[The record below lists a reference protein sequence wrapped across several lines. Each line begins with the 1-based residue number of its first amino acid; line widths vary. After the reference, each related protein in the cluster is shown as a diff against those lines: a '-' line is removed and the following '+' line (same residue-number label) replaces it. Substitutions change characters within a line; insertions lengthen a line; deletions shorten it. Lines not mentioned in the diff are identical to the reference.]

1 MVKVFEYGLED
12 ERVEKLM
19 ERFNAGG
26 GNSAKLLLAFGI
38 AAIIAVMTVVMMWSM
53 GGKYKVVFSNFSD
66 KDGGAIVSALEQMN
80 VPYKLADGGASILV
94 PEDQV
99 YQTRLKL
106 SAMGLPKGGNV
117 GFELLEN
124 QKFGVSQFVEQVNYQ
139 RALEGEL
146 ERSIQSIA
154 GVDNARVHLAI
165 PKSSVFVREDQK
177 PTASVLVKMASGRSL
192 EQRQVSAIV
201 HLVSSSVPNLPSS
214 GVDIVDNNGNLLSDQ
229 GKKGDKT
236 LDASQMK
243 YVEQIQNN
251 IAGRVQS
258 IIAPIVG
265 IKNVKAEAQA
275 EIDFNNHEEANE
287 IFKPNQD
294 PKTAVVRSMQ
304 THETSQPIGA
314 VNPTG
319 STAGGIPG
327 AVSNQPPANANAPM
341 VGAKDAA
348 NAGGGAS
355 AVGSEKHSIAN
366 YEVNKTITFDQKSMG
381 GIKKL
386 SVAVV
391 VNNKQELD
399 KDGKVV
405 SRPLTDDEKNQISDL
420 TKKAMGYDEAR
431 GDSLTVVNTPFNE
444 IGSNDMPDLPIWK
457 DPSYIDGAKD
467 IGKWILSLVVVFL
480 LYSKGLKPMMAK
492 WAAGET
498 IFPGRK
504 AAALALEDD
513 LDEDTGMPVI
523 KKSPYQ
529 RDLDN
534 VQKLAKDNPKVV
546 SDVVSNWV
554 SGNAGS

>member
-327 AVSNQPPANANAPM
+327 AASNQPPANANAPI

-348 NAGGGAS
+348 NTGGA
-355 AVGSEKHSIAN
+355 APAMGSEKHSIAN

-492 WAAGET
+492 WAAGEI

-504 AAALALEDD
+504 AAALALEED

>member
-327 AVSNQPPANANAPM
+327 AASNQPPANANAPI

-348 NAGGGAS
+348 NTGGA
-355 AVGSEKHSIAN
+355 APAMGSEKHSIAN

-504 AAALALEDD
+504 AAALALEED

>member
-1 MVKVFEYGLED
+1 M
-12 ERVEKLM
+12 EKLM

-26 GNSAKLLLAFGI
+26 GNSAKMLLAFGI
-38 AAIIAVMTVVMMWSM
+38 AAVIAVMAVVMMWSM

-80 VPYKLADGGASILV
+80 VPYKLADGGSSILV

-229 GKKGDKT
+229 AKKGDKT

-243 YVEQIQNN
+243 YVEAIQNN
-251 IAGRVQS
+251 IASHVQS

-304 THETSQPIGA
+304 TRETSQPIGA
-314 VNPTG
+314 ANPTG

-327 AVSNQPPANANAPM
+327 AASNQPPANANAPI

-348 NAGGGAS
+348 NTGGA
-355 AVGSEKHSIAN
+355 APAMGSEKHSIAN

-420 TKKAMGYDEAR
+420 AKKAMGFDEAR

-444 IGSNDMPDLPIWK
+444 IGSNDIPDLPIWK
-457 DPSYIDGAKD
+457 DPSYIGGAKD
-467 IGKWILSLVVVFL
+467 IGKWILSLIVVFL

-498 IFPGRK
+498 MFPGRK
-504 AAALALEDD
+504 AAALALEED

-554 SGNAGS
+554 SGNASS

>member
-1 MVKVFEYGLED
+1 MVKVFEFGLED

-26 GNSAKLLLAFGI
+26 GNSAKMLLAFGI
-38 AAIIAVMTVVMMWSM
+38 AAVIAVMAVVMMWSM

-201 HLVSSSVPNLPSS
+201 HLVSSSVPNLSSS

-229 GKKGDKT
+229 AKKGDKT

-243 YVEQIQNN
+243 YVEAIQNN
-251 IAGRVQS
+251 IASHVQS

-275 EIDFNNHEEANE
+275 HI
-287 IFKPNQD
+287 Q
-294 PKTAVVRSMQ
+294 
-304 THETSQPIGA
+304 
-314 VNPTG
+314 
-319 STAGGIPG
+319 
-327 AVSNQPPANANAPM
+327 
-341 VGAKDAA
+341 
-348 NAGGGAS
+348 
-355 AVGSEKHSIAN
+355 
-366 YEVNKTITFDQKSMG
+366 
-381 GIKKL
+381 
-386 SVAVV
+386 
-391 VNNKQELD
+391 
-399 KDGKVV
+399 
-405 SRPLTDDEKNQISDL
+405 
-420 TKKAMGYDEAR
+420 
-431 GDSLTVVNTPFNE
+431 
-444 IGSNDMPDLPIWK
+444 
-457 DPSYIDGAKD
+457 
-467 IGKWILSLVVVFL
+467 
-480 LYSKGLKPMMAK
+480 
-492 WAAGET
+492 
-498 IFPGRK
+498 
-504 AAALALEDD
+504 
-513 LDEDTGMPVI
+513 
-523 KKSPYQ
+523 
-529 RDLDN
+529 
-534 VQKLAKDNPKVV
+534 
-546 SDVVSNWV
+546 
-554 SGNAGS
+554 